1 MVDGPPGRL
10 SLSERLKLLRN
21 YETSWKNLDW
31 NEHTS
36 IPVPD
41 GSLWE
46 LYGNV
51 WAHSRGEKEIVCV
64 QLPSRLRGI
73 SMRQWT
79 LGFDFTLRDFGIDPS
94 QDLLVTIE
102 SRYVCLT
109 FRGKTSLTDGDSS
122 LSHPEPCQI
131 RLHTLSTGEKHPLAE
146 NTTTLEH
153 TWIVPG
159 HTDIWSYSIRVS
171 EDHVG
176 ILFMYDDDD
185 DQSELVVWNW
195 KTGARCLVSIDLH
208 QPSIVLSSP
217 TF

>member
-41 GSLWE
+41 GGLWE

-51 WAHSRGEKEIVCV
+51 WAHSRGDGEIVCV

-73 SMRQWT
+73 SMHQWT
-79 LGFDFTLRDFGIDPS
+79 LRFDFSLRDFGMDPS

-102 SRYVCLT
+102 SRYVRLT
-109 FRGKTSLTDGDSS
+109 FGGKTSLTDGDSS
-122 LSHPEPCQI
+122 VSYSEPCQI

-146 NTTTLEH
+146 NTTTLEYA
-153 TWIVPG
+153 WSVPEL
-159 HTDIWSYSIRVS
+159 TDIWSYSIRVS
-171 EDHVG
+171 EDYVG
-176 ILFMYDDDD
+176 ILFLYHDDR
-185 DQSELVVWNW
+185 SELVVWNW
-195 KTGARCLVSIDLH
+195 KTGARCLVSIVLH
-208 QPSIVLSSP
+208 ETSVALSSP